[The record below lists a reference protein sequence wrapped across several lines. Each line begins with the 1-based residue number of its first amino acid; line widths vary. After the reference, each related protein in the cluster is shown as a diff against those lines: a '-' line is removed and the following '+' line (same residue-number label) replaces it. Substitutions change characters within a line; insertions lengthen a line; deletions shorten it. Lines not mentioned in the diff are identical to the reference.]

1 MRTLELLGPPF
12 PILVGGPPGLLTL
25 LRPWAEKEEFPV
37 LSIRLIMIMTHIR
50 TNFSFSVDTMRKG
63 DLAPTKKKKKP
74 TPSTLRRNA
83 RRREEFLNKKVKAST
98 DEEMS
103 QSEPA
108 TVKEAEAPLKTPRGL
123 HHHPSPSTSSERR
136 QVITVGGEKARP
148 SFSQLDGDQPSPDSG
163 LQSLSPPPSS
173 APALPSADWD
183 ELI

>member
-1 MRTLELLGPPF
+1 
-12 PILVGGPPGLLTL
+12 
-25 LRPWAEKEEFPV
+25 
-37 LSIRLIMIMTHIR
+37 MTHIR
-50 TNFSFSVDTMRKG
+50 TNFSFSVDTMRKGDLVRKG

-83 RRREEFLNKKVKAST
+83 RRREEFLNKKVNASI

-136 QVITVGGEKARP
+136 QVKTVGGEKARP

-183 ELI
+183 QLRHYMKTQMSKPPITYSPIKLKL